1 MPVVKTATQSS
12 AYQAYLKENPT
23 YQAAVDAYDDAF
35 SSTPFIGYNTYRNNL
50 LDAVDQTVS
59 KNAEPKTVLTNLQK
73 QADTILKDNK

>member
-1 MPVVKTATQSS
+1 MLMTMRSPQRH
-12 AYQAYLKENPT
+12 LL
-23 YQAAVDAYDDAF
+23 
-35 SSTPFIGYNTYRNNL
+35 GYNTYRNNL